1 MKDNLSLIKKE
12 FLKSFP
18 EIYSKPSKVNKY
30 LKKYSNAIEKDLK
43 NKFLNLGLDKTFVIY
58 ANGGFGRKEIF
69 PISDIDISIVEKDS
83 KKNYTKLEEFISFL
97 WDRGYK
103 VGHSVRSIS
112 DIKKISKTDLKEFT
126 SYLTRRTIVSDNEM
140 DEKINMVLSKLW
152 TKNNFYNAKYVE
164 QQKRHNDFYSTAY
177 NLEPDLKESPGT
189 LRDFQS
195 ALWILQHCFN
205 LNSLNVFLSS

>member
-43 NKFLNLGLDKTFVIY
+43 NKFLNLGLDKNFVIY

-69 PISDIDISIVEKDS
+69 PISDIDISIVEKGS
-83 KKNYTKLEEFISFL
+83 KKNYIKLEQVISFL
-97 WDRGYK
+97 WDQGYK
-103 VGHSVRSIS
+103 VGHSVRTIS
-112 DIKKISKTDLKEFT
+112 DIKKISKSDLKEYT
-126 SYLTRRTIVSDNEM
+126 SYLTRRPIISTNEM
-140 DEKINMVLSKLW
+140 DKKINYALSTLW

-164 QQKRHNDFYSTAY
+164 QQQRHSEFFSTAY
-177 NLEPDLKESPGT
+177 NLEPDLK
-189 LRDFQS
+189 
-195 ALWILQHCFN
+195 
-205 LNSLNVFLSS
+205 